1 MTHPEGRTS
10 RTDEESLDGRIL
22 TPAAS
27 AVVALVLAVVSLTGQ
42 GSWNTAIQ
50 SFLGSTFGPAEYQ
63 RVLAVGAGVT
73 LAISAGAMWLAWRVV
88 ARRRPVAS
96 WDEHLA
102 RAAIVLAG
110 LASLFALLTIL
121 GGLAA
126 PNGGFGLY

>member
-1 MTHPEGRTS
+1 VTDRTG
-10 RTDEESLDGRIL
+10 EESLDDRIL

-50 SFLGSTFGPAEYQ
+50 SFLGNTFGAAEYQ
-63 RVLAVGAGVT
+63 RVLAVGAGMT
-73 LAISAGAMWLAWRVV
+73 LAVSAAAMWLAWRVV
-88 ARRRPVAS
+88 GRRRPVSS

-102 RAAIVLAG
+102 RAALVLAG

-121 GGLAA
+121 GSLTA
-126 PNGGFGLY
+126 PAGGFGVY